1 MLASIEDVNNSGD
14 LDEECIVG
22 STDVKALYP
31 SIDID
36 FAAEKVGEV
45 FLESEVNVAEIDS
58 RELGL
63 YLALNRTKEQLQ
75 TKGLAE
81 FCPTRKRNGGR
92 PPTMTGC
99 AQNKNASKRFRPWK
113 APTNKDPDDYV
124 KKKMLAEAITIA
136 VCFTMKN
143 HMYTFNGEVK
153 RQQRGGPIGLG
164 LTGDVAQ
171 VFMCWW
177 DKEFIEKMREDG
189 IDVMLY
195 KRLVD
200 DINMVLKKR
209 RNPTEGDDNE
219 TTADERIMTRV
230 QRIGNEVHSSIEL
243 TFDCPSRNPDR
254 KMPILDLKVWL
265 ASMFDEVTHES
276 RVLVLHEYY
285 HKDVA
290 SRAVINARSAVPW
303 RDKRTILTQEIL
315 RVLRNCSRHLP
326 WGEVCAHVETYCA
339 RMQFSGYDK
348 RFRTQVVRS
357 AVSAYDKMIEKDMNG
372 EEPLYRP
379 RNWKRVE
386 RAKSRRKKRGEWFKG
401 GGQGNETV
409 IFVPATPGSELKR
422 RYEKVIKAAKVKV
435 AVAEVPGANLKRRLQ
450 KSDPFRESKCRDVAK
465 CMVCG
470 DGKGGRCRSDGVTYE
485 VSCKGCEG
493 KYIGETSRN
502 AFTRGR
508 EHKSDLHKKN
518 KKSPLVM
525 HNEEKHSSEP
535 APGFEMKVT
544 GIFGGDATKRQVRE
558 SVLIQQTEEKDLI
571 NRRDEWRQ
579 VKLPRIE
586 LCLS

>member
-1 MLASIEDVNNSGD
+1 
-14 LDEECIVG
+14 
-22 STDVKALYP
+22 
-31 SIDID
+31 
-36 FAAEKVGEV
+36 
-45 FLESEVNVAEIDS
+45 
-58 RELGL
+58 
-63 YLALNRTKEQLQ
+63 
-75 TKGLAE
+75 
-81 FCPTRKRNGGR
+81 
-92 PPTMTGC
+92 MTGC
-99 AQNKNASKRFRPWK
+99 AQNKKASKRFRPWK
-113 APTNKDPDDYV
+113 APVNKDPGDYE

-136 VCFTMKN
+136 VCFVMKN

-177 DKEFIEKMREDG
+177 DKVFIEKMREDG
-189 IDVMLY
+189 IRVMLY

-200 DINMVLKKR
+200 DINLVLKKR
-209 RNPTEGDDNE
+209 RDPTEGGLE
-219 TTADERIMTRV
+219 THADEQIMTLV
-230 QRIGNEVHSSIEL
+230 QRMGNEVHSSIEL
-243 TFDCPSRNPDR
+243 TFDCPTRNTDR

-265 ASMFDEVTHES
+265 ASIFDETTHES

-290 SRAVINARSAVPW
+290 SRAVISARSAVPW
-303 RDKRTILTQEIL
+303 RDKRTILTQEVL
-315 RVLRNCSRHLP
+315 RVLRNCSKYLP
-326 WGEVCAHVETYCA
+326 WSEVCAHVETYCA

-357 AVSAYDKMIEKDMNG
+357 ALNAYDKMVEKDANG
-372 EEPLYRP
+372 EEPMYRP
-379 RNWKRVE
+379 RSWKRVE
-386 RAKSRRKKRGEWFKG
+386 RAKSRRAKMSEWFKG

-409 IFVPATPGSELKR
+409 IFVPATPDSELKR
-422 RYEKVIKAAKVKV
+422 RYQKVITAAKVKV
-435 AVAEVPGANLKRRLQ
+435 AVAEVPGASLKRRLQ
-450 KSDPFRESKCRDVAK
+450 KSDPFRESKCRDRDK

-470 DGKGGRCRSDGVTYE
+470 EGKGGRCRSDGVTYE
-485 VSCKGCEG
+485 VRCKGCDG

-508 EHKSDLHKKN
+508 EHMFDLHKKN
-518 KKSPLVM
+518 RKSPLVL
-525 HNEEKHSSEP
+525 HNEEKHNNEN

-544 GIFGGDATKRQVRE
+544 GVFGGDATKRQVQE
-558 SVLIQQTEEKDLI
+558 SVLIQQTKTEELI